1 MVLVL
6 EGFDWLGHWSGVH
19 LRDHMLGQ
27 TAAVSVGTS
36 GLSVGGWVEERE
48 CPSAEEAHPLLL
60 GVPDGTATLGYS
72 SVMQQPLSAKG
83 AGNAPA
89 ARLPRHVYTGATQ
102 SH

>member
-1 MVLVL
+1 M
-6 EGFDWLGHWSGVH
+6 
-19 LRDHMLGQ
+19 
-27 TAAVSVGTS
+27 SVGTS

-48 CPSAEEAHPLLL
+48 CPSAEEAHSLLL

-72 SVMQQPLSAKG
+72 SVMQQPLSVKG

-89 ARLPRHVYTGATQ
+89 ARLACHVYTGATQ